1 MRTWTPALC
10 SLGLEPRLCRTE
22 SGPGLTTDLTT
33 SLMWKERGAFPTV
46 TLETVSCSWL
56 LLQSSRSS
64 RACLP
69 GLWPPLAM
77 RPSPASPGPRLT
89 APDIAHCSLPPFFF
103 SFFPPSFRLFPG
115 LLLGGARGR
124 ANDMCPVPEQ
134 DHVHRPCR
142 RPPPPP
148 GSSSSSSHAAHPRL
162 QTPPALTPLTGPVRA
177 EL

>member
-1 MRTWTPALC
+1 MVRTWTPALC

-56 LLQSSRSS
+56 LLESSRSS

-69 GLWPPLAM
+69 GLWPPLTM
-77 RPSPASPGPRLT
+77 CPPPASPGPRLT

-103 SFFPPSFRLFPG
+103 FFPSLLQTLPWAAPG
-115 LLLGGARGR
+115 RGR
-124 ANDMCPVPEQ
+124 GGGRMTCAPSLSRTM
-134 DHVHRPCR
+134 
-142 RPPPPP
+142 
-148 GSSSSSSHAAHPRL
+148 S
-162 QTPPALTPLTGPVRA
+162 TGPAGGPPHLQAAAAPPHMQPTLACRP
-177 EL
+177 LQL